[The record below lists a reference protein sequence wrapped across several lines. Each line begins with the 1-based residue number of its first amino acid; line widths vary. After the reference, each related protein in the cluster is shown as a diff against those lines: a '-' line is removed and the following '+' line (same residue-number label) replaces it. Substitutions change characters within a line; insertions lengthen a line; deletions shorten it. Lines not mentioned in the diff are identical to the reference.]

1 MYVTKPIIQSRK
13 KIEVAVAI
21 AYYEDNMINME
32 ANMRVFENRDVF
44 RNKNYVEAYG
54 FSRDLTLAEMLI
66 IARQHGATGLVKNGA
81 GKWYLRNQ
89 PREELLARLTSPTIR
104 DYEKRT
110 FYLLQ

>member
-1 MYVTKPIIQSRK
+1 MYAVKPIIQFRK
-13 KIEVAVAI
+13 KIEVAATTG
-21 AYYEDNMINME
+21 YHEDNMSNME

-44 RNKNYVEAYG
+44 RNKNFVEPLG
-54 FSRDLTLAEMLI
+54 FSRDLTLDEMLI

-104 DYEKRT
+104 DYERRT
-110 FYLLQ
+110 FYLL